1 LGSIGDMALEY
12 RFSSALVAR
21 LMGAVLVVAGAA
33 VLLVGL
39 LVSLLGLPTTVLS
52 VAVVLAVLAF
62 LLSGLL
68 LTRTAAVVRL
78 EEAGYRVRLIRGAG
92 VHQARWV
99 DVEDVVA
106 STIAGERCVVLRL
119 RDGRATTVP
128 VDVLAGSSDDFVRAL
143 QQHLNRGHGYRP
155 LS

>member
-1 LGSIGDMALEY
+1 MPLEY

-21 LMGAVLVVAGAA
+21 LMGTVLVLAGAV
-33 VLLVGL
+33 VLLLAL
-39 LVSLLGLPTTVLS
+39 LVSLLDLPAIVLS
-52 VAVVLAVLAF
+52 VVVVLAVLAV
-62 LLSGLL
+62 LLTGLL
-68 LTRTAAVVRL
+68 LTRAAAVVRL
-78 EEAGYRVRLIRGAG
+78 DDAGYRVRFVRGAG
-92 VHQARWV
+92 VRQASWK

-128 VDVLAGSSDDFVRAL
+128 VDVLAGPTEDFVRTL
-143 QQHLNRGHGYRP
+143 QQHLNRGHGYRR